1 MPTHQNEIRN
11 SHMELDQVYFWTST
25 VKDWRALFKNEK
37 YIHFLLSSWKEL
49 VFREKIC
56 IYGFVIMPNHIHV
69 IWEMLEVNGKEM
81 PHASFNK
88 FTSHLIVKDLKS
100 NNSGLISAFKV
111 EENDRDFRIWQR
123 DPLAIWMDKKEKLE
137 QKLNYIHLN
146 PLQDHW
152 NLVVY
157 PEDYQWSSSRF
168 YETGIDEFE
177 FLTHYLDRF

>member
-1 MPTHQNEIRN
+1 
-11 SHMELDQVYFWTST
+11 MELDQVYFWTST

-37 YIHFLLSSWKEL
+37 YIHFLLSSWREL
-49 VFREKIC
+49 VLRSKVV

-69 IWEMLEVNGKEM
+69 IWEMKDSNGKEM
-81 PHASFNK
+81 PQASFKK

-100 NNSGLISAFKV
+100 NNSGLIPAFKV
-111 EENDRDFRIWQR
+111 EEQDRNYRIWQR
-123 DPLAIWMDKKEKLE
+123 DSLAILMDKQEKLE

-152 NLVVY
+152 NLAVF

-168 YETGIDEFE
+168 YETGIDEFG